1 CQKSP
6 RRLPVPDGTDR
17 GSSGCGRPLTRRAPM
32 AANPKL
38 LRCAIYTRK
47 STEHG
52 LELEFNSLDAQRDA
66 CEAYIKSQASQGWR
80 ALPRHYDDPAYSG
93 GNLDRPALKKLL
105 ADIEARKI
113 DVVVVYK
120 IDRLTRSL
128 ADFAKLVEA
137 FDARSISFVAVTQQ
151 FNTTTSMGR
160 LTLNVLLSF
169 AQFERELSSE
179 RVRDKIAASRR
190 KGKWTGG
197 SVPLGYDARDKKLV
211 INKVEAETVRY
222 IFKRYL
228 EVQSFGKLV
237 EDLDTKGIVT
247 KRRDTKVRKFN
258 GGIPFTYGPLAYFL
272 KNRIYVGETGHKA
285 KRFSGEHAAI
295 VDRKIFDQVQQLLS
309 SQPAGRKA
317 RRTAS
322 EALLM
327 GKLYDDRGNRMSP
340 SFSAKNGVH
349 YRFYVS
355 SALLRGR
362 KADVGSVGRVPAA
375 EIESTVLAALK
386 THQQG
391 QSDSAP
397 ASLGD
402 VARVV
407 IARDHLLITTAGTAD
422 GDGTNQEFSIAWSTK
437 AKDAAAAMEDNGV
450 PEVARNES
458 LIQSIVRAH
467 AWVDCLRDGAYE
479 SIEQLAEENQLHPK
493 VVRQALRLA
502 FLSPECTSA
511 VLDGRQPAGFSLARI
526 PKLLPLPWTEHRR
539 LLG

>member
-1 CQKSP
+1 MP
-6 RRLPVPDGTDR
+6 GE
-17 GSSGCGRPLTRRAPM
+17 
-32 AANPKL
+32 PKL

-80 ALPRHYDDPAYSG
+80 ALPQHYDDPAYSG

-197 SVPLGYDARDKKLV
+197 TVPLGYDAKDKKLV
-211 INKVEAETVRY
+211 VNKTEAETVRT
-222 IFKRYL
+222 IFRRYL
-228 EVQSFGKLV
+228 ELQSFSKLV
-237 EDLDTKGIVT
+237 ADLDRKSIVT
-247 KRRDTKVRKFN
+247 KRRNTKVAKYN
-258 GGIPFTYGPLAYFL
+258 GGIPFSYGPLAHFL
-272 KNRIYVGETGHKA
+272 KNRVYLGEVHHGGKW
-285 KRFSGEHAAI
+285 FEGEHEAI
-295 VDRKIFDQVQQLLS
+295 VDRSLFDRVQQLLATKA
-309 SQPAGRKA
+309 AGRKA
-317 RRTAS
+317 KRS
-322 EALLM
+322 ESGALLA
-327 GKLYDDRGNRMSP
+327 GKLYDDKGNRMSP
-340 SFSAKNGVH
+340 SFSSKNGVR

-362 KADVGSVGRVPAA
+362 KEAAGSVSRIAA
-375 EIESTVLAALK
+375 IEIESAVFAALADRK
-386 THQQG
+386 G
-391 QSDSAP
+391 CKFEGGGA
-397 ASLGD
+397 AIGMLE
-402 VARVV
+402 RVV
-407 IARDHLLITTAGTAD
+407 VSRHQLLVKMAAGADPDDLAQEVRIARSTETRGTSTLLEGNSELE
-422 GDGTNQEFSIAWSTK
+422 G
-437 AKDAAAAMEDNGV
+437 
-450 PEVARNES
+450 ARNEG
-458 LIQSIVRAH
+458 LIQSIVRSH
-467 AWVDCLRDGAYE
+467 VWVRYLRDGTYDSVEA
-479 SIEQLAEENQLHPK
+479 LAKANLLHPK
-493 VVRQALRLA
+493 VVRQNLRLA
-502 FLSPECTSA
+502 FLSPDVTSSI
-511 VLDGRQPAGFSLARI
+511 LDGQQPAGLSLARI
-526 PKLLPLPWTEHRR
+526 PKLLPLPWAQHRSP
-539 LLG
+539 LG

>member
-1 CQKSP
+1 
-6 RRLPVPDGTDR
+6 
-17 GSSGCGRPLTRRAPM
+17 M
-32 AANPKL
+32 AGEPKL

-80 ALPRHYDDPAYSG
+80 PLPQHYDDPAYSG

-179 RVRDKIAASRR
+179 RVRDKIAATRR

-197 SVPLGYDARDKKLV
+197 TVPLGYEARDKKLA
-211 INKVEAETVRY
+211 INKTEAETVRM
-222 IFKRYL
+222 IFHRYL
-228 EVQSFGKLV
+228 ELKSFSRLV
-237 EDLDTKGIVT
+237 ADLDWRGIVT
-247 KRRDTKVRKFN
+247 KRRSTKVTKYK

-272 KNRIYVGETGHKA
+272 KNRIYLGEVHHGGKW
-285 KRFSGEHAAI
+285 FEGEHEAI
-295 VDRKIFDQVQQLLS
+295 VDRVTFDGVQQLL
-309 SQPAGRKA
+309 ATKINGRKA
-317 RRTAS
+317 KRS
-322 EALLM
+322 ESSALLM
-327 GKLYDDRGNRMSP
+327 GKLCDDRGNRMSP
-340 SFSAKNGVH
+340 SFSSKNGIR

-362 KADVGSVGRVPAA
+362 KAASGSVTRVSAQAIEQVIVQTLRVKHPDLQANDAELVDRHLLRAQLGDGEIKLALLPAEFTSGNFPGA
-375 EIESTVLAALK
+375 GQEPELARSRNSNSLGSTGKFIAYLAA
-386 THQQG
+386 QW
-391 QSDSAP
+391 
-397 ASLGD
+397 
-402 VARVV
+402 
-407 IARDHLLITTAGTAD
+407 
-422 GDGTNQEFSIAWSTK
+422 NQW
-437 AKDAAAAMEDNGV
+437 
-450 PEVARNES
+450 
-458 LIQSIVRAH
+458 L
-467 AWVDCLRDGAYE
+467 
-479 SIEQLAEENQLHPK
+479 
-493 VVRQALRLA
+493 
-502 FLSPECTSA
+502 
-511 VLDGRQPAGFSLARI
+511 
-526 PKLLPLPWTEHRR
+526 
-539 LLG
+539 